1 MPAAAPRW
9 ARRSC
14 DRTRRQ
20 RPDETTAPVSWVR
33 RIWADSQP
41 NQPVCREHVGW
52 AKAPCTPRTFNAKTA
67 APCPRVTLSK
77 ERCDAWAR
85 RCDFRVQGACSLI
98 APLPT
103 LRSYQGGDPLGNL
116 ADRDD

>member
-67 APCPRVTLSK
+67 APCPPYGVTMVVIRWGTSPTGMTAFTFMLAVSMAVT
-77 ERCDAWAR
+77 D
-85 RCDFRVQGACSLI
+85 LI
-98 APLPT
+98 AALEI
-103 LRSYQGGDPLGNL
+103 
-116 ADRDD
+116 